1 MLGVRV
7 ILHGSVKSYIYES
20 PGGTWYILVQAVPH
34 LVWSGAN
41 CDEGRVTP
49 YLMYSVEPENVEI
62 IDFSSFS
69 IGVREIERGH
79 NC

>member
-1 MLGVRV
+1 MLG
-7 ILHGSVKSYIYES
+7 YIYES

-69 IGVREIERGH
+69 IGVRVREIERGH